1 MENDMVKN
9 IYKSPRRLRA
19 KYTQS
24 TNLEVYALDISPL
37 RGAAG
42 QQRADRVSE
51 RNLPQAASDM
61 FRYSPEIRK
70 LFRDMPGYGVDTPS
84 RQGKH
89 PPDVSRCIL
98 RMPESINAKEEHHKK
113 TCICAGEQAEQFKR
127 QNRLYF
133 KSQKAGTSL
142 CSV

>member
-1 MENDMVKN
+1 MEKDMVKN

-24 TNLEVYALDISPL
+24 TNLAVYALDISPL
-37 RGAAG
+37 RGAA
-42 QQRADRVSE
+42 
-51 RNLPQAASDM
+51 
-61 FRYSPEIRK
+61 
-70 LFRDMPGYGVDTPS
+70 GYGVDTPS

-98 RMPESINAKEEHHKK
+98 RMPEGINAKEEHHKK

-127 QNRLYF
+127 QDRLYF
-133 KSQKAGTSL
+133 KSQKTGTSL

>member
-1 MENDMVKN
+1 MEKDMVKN

-19 KYTQS
+19 KYTHR
-24 TNLEVYALDISPL
+24 TNLAVYALNISPL

-42 QQRADRVSE
+42 QQRTDRVSE
-51 RNLPQAASDM
+51 RNLPQAASTM

-89 PPDVSRCIL
+89 PPDVFRCIL
-98 RMPESINAKEEHHKK
+98 RMPESVKAKEEHYKK
-113 TCICAGEQAEQFKR
+113 TCICTGEQAEQFKR
-127 QNRLYF
+127 QDRLYI
-133 KSQKAGTSL
+133 KSQETGTPL